1 MNMIILSTENTS
13 FSLKIYVSQDARI
26 DFVFIFFGPSTFR
39 KEIFSF
45 LFYFFF
51 FWLYKPRI

>member
-13 FSLKIYVSQDARI
+13 FSLKIYVSQDATI

-45 LFYFFF
+45 LF
-51 FWLYKPRI
+51 

>member
-13 FSLKIYVSQDARI
+13 FSLKIYVSQDATI

-39 KEIFSF
+39 KEICS
-45 LFYFFF
+45 FFF
-51 FWLYKPRI
+51 